1 MTPTIERYL
10 AQLVTIEPEQARQM
24 RVAWDA
30 EDPDERKA
38 VWGLASGAL
47 KAAGRGRELDELRDG
62 VNAWAGDKAFNFLDV
77 AGGDSSERTRQEARL
92 QALPPVMDAGL
103 ATIAAD
109 LLDVDQR
116 YLLMKPYRAGVT
128 GEVGRPR
135 RGGRAMRRSPGR

>member
-1 MTPTIERYL
+1 MTETIERFV

-30 EDPDERKA
+30 EDPEPRKA
-38 VWGLASGAL
+38 AWLIATDGL
-47 KAAGRGRELDELRDG
+47 KAAGRSGELDELRAG
-62 VNAWAGDKAFNFLDV
+62 VNAWAGDKAFNIMDAV
-77 AGGDSSERTRQEARL
+77 GGDSAERSRQEARYR
-92 QALPPVMDAGL
+92 ALPAVMDAGL

-116 YLLMKPYRAGVT
+116 YLLLKPFRAGFS

-135 RGGRAMRRSPGR
+135 RSGRPVRRSPGR